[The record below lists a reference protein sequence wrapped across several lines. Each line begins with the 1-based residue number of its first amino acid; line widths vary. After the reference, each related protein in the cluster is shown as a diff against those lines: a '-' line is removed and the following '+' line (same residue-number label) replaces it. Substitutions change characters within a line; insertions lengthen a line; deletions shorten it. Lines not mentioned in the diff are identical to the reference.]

1 MLCEGQSHVFLSLP
15 SGELR
20 TLPLDSDFQAEFL
33 PQDGGPHT
41 FQCGNETKTIPVP
54 PHARA
59 DSGAYSN
66 GENLFI
72 VAGMAAAFI
81 AALFS
86 AAKFFIRPCTS
97 FSKSESNGRMKLCL
111 RAGENLQDVRITDPQ
126 GGEGG
131 LPLELSIPYLPA
143 GKEWVWERECS
154 PGEPQLPARLSAK
167 YPKGEIS
174 LISQVDGGMVQAQA
188 ADGDGAAVKRKLKRA
203 D

>member
-1 MLCEGQSHVFLSLP
+1 MALHPLIACLLLSLPASALFLAGQTEPGGAISVLCEGQSHVFLSLP

-111 RAGENLQDVRITDPQ
+111 RAGGSARTP
-126 GGEGG
+126 
-131 LPLELSIPYLPA
+131 IPP
-143 GKEWVWERECS
+143 R
-154 PGEPQLPARLSAK
+154 
-167 YPKGEIS
+167 
-174 LISQVDGGMVQAQA
+174 
-188 ADGDGAAVKRKLKRA
+188 
-203 D
+203 